1 MKRWGLVIIFLNF
14 GVDIFFFNSLELKEM
29 SQPIAHT
36 SKKRPAEFLYGPDGH
51 AEKTERIL
59 KTFHPFVESVVPQD
73 SLLLPILGRYHD
85 MGKASEEFQRYL
97 QGKRGSADH
106 KTAAARWW
114 RKDDKDRIGTIL
126 GYAFL
131 GHHSG
136 LPNYGKAFTDAFAQ
150 ANIDEA
156 VEALPSK
163 WKEKPALASYFPNL
177 KGLVTDNSEVFFLL
191 SMLTRMLHSSLVDAD
206 WLATEEFMNPQV
218 AEERRRLR
226 DGRDSIEILSQKLEA
241 HLASMEA
248 QAEKKEINSLRK
260 EIHEAC
266 FLAASESPGIF
277 QLSVPTGGGKTL
289 SSLSFAL
296 GHARRHGLDRVI
308 YVIPYTSIIEQT
320 AQEFRK
326 VLGNINVVEHQ
337 SNIADG
343 CDTRENRYAVEN
355 WDAPLIVTTNVQFF
369 ETLFAC
375 KNKRCRKLHNI
386 AKSVIIFD
394 EAQALPI
401 NYLHPCLAS
410 MKVLQKLCGCSLVLC
425 TATQP
430 NLVNRE
436 GFQIGWQEEELRSLI
451 GRDLEAKLV
460 RKMKRVELHDLGV
473 LNEARLI
480 EHLGENKIQSA
491 LMIVNTTKQAQ
502 NLYRLLRESG
512 REGVYHL
519 SARMCPAHR
528 TVVLQ
533 KVCERLKGHLPTVL
547 VSTRVVEAGVDI
559 SFPVVYRDRCGL
571 DSLAQ
576 SAGRCNRHGEG
587 KCGMVYSY
595 AAEELNDDKLGYLT
609 DLKQGIYARETVQK
623 KCSPDDLLSPEIIDA
638 YFDEFYYKRKDGSK
652 NWDNKGIMEKLVK
665 SIAWDFSDI
674 DKKFKLIEKGQIS
687 LMVPYGEKAEALRN
701 KIIETAKF
709 GGLTRE
715 DYHAIQKYSVS
726 VYEENWKEL
735 QSCCECL
742 WKDGEIWMLTDP
754 SLYDEEC
761 GLLSECSPW
770 NTVC

>member
-1 MKRWGLVIIFLNF
+1 
-14 GVDIFFFNSLELKEM
+14 M

-36 SKKRPAEFLYGPDGH
+36 SENRPAEFLYGLDGH

-85 MGKASEEFQRYL
+85 MGKASRAFQQYL
-97 QGKRGSADH
+97 QGKPDKVDH

-114 RKDDKDRIGTIL
+114 RKDDNDLYGTIL

-136 LPNYGKAFTDAFAQ
+136 LPNFATAFDDAFGQ
-150 ANIDEA
+150 TKIDEA
-156 VEALPSK
+156 VEALPPE
-163 WKEKPALASYFPNL
+163 WKEKPRPASYVPNL
-177 KGLVTDNSEVFFLL
+177 KGMAANEREAVFLL
-191 SMLTRMLHSSLVDAD
+191 SILTRMLHSSLIDAD

-218 AEERRRLR
+218 AEERRRVR
-226 DGRDSIEILSQKLEA
+226 DGRDSIECLSQKLET
-241 HLASMEA
+241 HLASLEA
-248 QAEKKEINSLRK
+248 QAKKTEINVLRK

-266 FLAASESPGIF
+266 FRAALKEQGVF

-296 GHARRHGLDRVI
+296 EHARRHGLDRVI
-308 YVIPYTSIIEQT
+308 YVIPFTSIIEQT
-320 AQEFRK
+320 AREFRK
-326 VLGNINVVEHQ
+326 VLGNQNVVEHQ

-394 EAQALPI
+394 EAQALPT

-430 NLVNRE
+430 NLVNRD
-436 GFQIGWQEEELRSLI
+436 GFQIGWQKKELRSLI

-460 RKMKRVELHDLGV
+460 RKMKRVKFEDLGV
-473 LNEARLI
+473 LNEAGLI
-480 EHLGENKIQSA
+480 EHLRENKIQSA
-491 LMIVNTTKQAQ
+491 LMIVNMTKQAQ
-502 NLYRLLRESG
+502 NLYRLLKESG
-512 REGVYHL
+512 REGVFHL
-519 SARMCPAHR
+519 SARMCSAHR
-528 TVVLQ
+528 TEVLR
-533 KVCERLKGHLPTVL
+533 KVCERLKGNLPTVL

-559 SFPVVYRDRCGL
+559 SFPVVYRDQCGL

-576 SAGRCNRHGEG
+576 SAGRCNRHSEE

-595 AAEELNDDKLGYLT
+595 AAKESAYNEFSSLP
-609 DLKQGIYARETVQK
+609 DLQQGVYARMTVQK
-623 KCSPDDLLSPEIIDA
+623 KCPPDEILSPETINA
-638 YFDEFYYKRKDGSK
+638 YFDEFYWKRRGATT
-652 NWDNKGIMEKLVK
+652 NG
-665 SIAWDFSDI
+665 
-674 DKKFKLIEKGQIS
+674 
-687 LMVPYGEKAEALRN
+687 
-701 KIIETAKF
+701 TAKKSW
-709 GGLTRE
+709 R
-715 DYHAIQKYSVS
+715 S
-726 VYEENWKEL
+726 
-735 QSCCECL
+735 
-742 WKDGEIWMLTDP
+742 
-754 SLYDEEC
+754 
-761 GLLSECSPW
+761 
-770 NTVC
+770 